1 MIEYIIGSKLLAS
14 LAPKITDGVINL
26 LRDVTDGCKQAIRD
40 DIYAYIGNFVEK
52 YSKIKTFL
60 FCEERRDFYDVY
72 FPLSLEGRN
81 KEMQVPDNPDELFAE
96 HNFITLLGHAG
107 CGKTMILRHLFLSAC
122 NKSSKIPLV
131 IELRK
136 LKGFDGS
143 FKDFVAD
150 KVFSLK
156 LSQNEKIFNSMLK
169 TGKFMFLLDGY
180 DEIAI
185 EQKDALTHSLENFFD
200 CYPQNSYLLTSR
212 PGANAE
218 TLERFE
224 NYHVCKLSET
234 QVFEF
239 IDKQLGNGNEED
251 KELATKIKDLLD
263 QSKNNPFMRYMS
275 SPLLLSMFILTYN
288 EHPELPKHVSSFYY
302 NVFDTLHSKHDAK
315 SKAGGYQHDKK
326 SKLSQDEIRRLLE
339 AFCFISYM
347 QSTYEFSPE
356 YLHDILPKLI
366 ERLKVACTVD
376 DIIYDLSVAISIL
389 VQDGTSY
396 VFPHRSLQ
404 EYFAASY
411 ISHSREETKK
421 KVYTEKF
428 RDTDDTARIT
438 FWRLCEELDQ
448 SCFLQY
454 FLIPSLKKYIGDLV
468 KLNDKSLSRSENILF
483 NYLQLTDT
491 YVVKISD
498 RYAIYRINFIRY
510 NIIRYLRI
518 QNSIVRQ
525 MFSTFKGINEKDLTL
540 FVKRGQFHFNNKDK
554 SREVM
559 EFYERNDIFKAAEK
573 HIETLEEIVKEKEN
587 LLATM
592 KDDSVAIMDLI

>member
-1 MIEYIIGSKLLAS
+1 MVEYMIESKLLAS
-14 LAPKITDGVINL
+14 LAPKITDGIINL
-26 LRDVTDGCKQAIRD
+26 LRDITDECKQSLKD

-60 FCEERRDFYDVY
+60 FSEERRDFYDVY
-72 FPLSLEGRN
+72 FPLSLERRN
-81 KEMQVPDNPDELFAE
+81 KEKQVPDNPDELFAE

-224 NYHVCKLSET
+224 NYHVCKLSDS

-239 IDKQLGNGNEED
+239 IDKQLGNGTEED

-356 YLHDILPKLI
+356 YLHDIFPKLI
-366 ERLKVACTVD
+366 ERLKVDCTVE

-411 ISHSREETKK
+411 IAHSREETKK
-421 KVYTEKF
+421 EIYSVKF
-428 RDTDDTARIT
+428 LNTAGAERIT
-438 FWRLCEELDQ
+438 FLGLCEELDQ

-483 NYLQLTDT
+483 NYLKLTDT
-491 YVVKISD
+491 HIAKTTNNYFIFRGNA
-498 RYAIYRINFIRY
+498 RYS
-510 NIIRYLRI
+510 IIRYLGI
-518 QNSIVRQ
+518 QNSMTRKLFISFNR
-525 MFSTFKGINEKDLTL
+525 INEKDFFL
-540 FVKRGQFHFNNKDK
+540 FAKRGKFYFDNEDK
-554 SREVM
+554 SKGVM
-559 EFYERNDIFKAAEK
+559 EFYERNGVFKAAEK
-573 HIETLEEIVKEKEN
+573 HIEVLEEIVKEKEK

>member
-1 MIEYIIGSKLLAS
+1 MIIDSKLLAS
-14 LAPKITDGVINL
+14 MAPKITDGVINL
-26 LRDVTDGCKQAIRD
+26 LNGIADDIKQALKD
-40 DIYAYIGNFVEK
+40 DINSYVGNFVDK

-60 FCEERRDFYDVY
+60 FSEERRNFYDVY
-72 FPLSLEGRN
+72 FPLSLKGRN
-81 KEMQVPDNPDELFAE
+81 KKMQVPDNPDKLFAE

-107 CGKTMILRHLFLSAC
+107 CGKTMILRHMFLSAC
-122 NKSSKIPLV
+122 NKSCKIPLV

-150 KVFSLK
+150 NVFKFK

-185 EQKDALTHSLENFFD
+185 EQKEVLTHSLEKFFD
-200 CYPQNSYLLTSR
+200 CYPLNSYLLTSR

-224 NYHVCKLSET
+224 NYHVCKLSDT

-239 IDKQLGNGNEED
+239 VDKQLLNGSEED
-251 KELATKIKDLLD
+251 LELASKIKVLLSE
-263 QSKNNPFMRYMS
+263 SKNNPFMKYMS

-288 EHPELPKHVSSFYY
+288 EHPELPKHMSSFYY

-315 SKAGGYQHDKK
+315 TKAGGYQHDKK

-347 QSTYEFSPE
+347 QSTYEFSSE
-356 YLHDILPKLI
+356 YLHAILPKII
-366 ERLKVACTVD
+366 ERLKVDCTVD

-389 VQDGTSY
+389 IQDGTSY

-411 ISHSREETKK
+411 IAHSREEVK
-421 KVYTEKF
+421 EKIYSEKLIKAG
-428 RDTDDTARIT
+428 RAERVT
-438 FWRLCEELDQ
+438 FWRLCEELDS

-454 FLIPSLKKYIGDLV
+454 FLIPSLELYLE
-468 KLNDKSLSRSENILF
+468 KLTKMNDKSLSLSATIFYNFLELTTIHVAKSDNKYFLFRIENFWEGITQYVNVENSIIKKLSAVIRDEKGKIAILF
-483 NYLQLTDT
+483 LKNKMDYFDCKNK
-491 YVVKISD
+491 Y
-498 RYAIYRINFIRY
+498 
-510 NIIRYLRI
+510 
-518 QNSIVRQ
+518 
-525 MFSTFKGINEKDLTL
+525 KDVL
-540 FVKRGQFHFNNKDK
+540 D
-554 SREVM
+554 
-559 EFYERNDIFKAAEK
+559 FYESVGIYKVAEEYK
-573 HIETLEEIVKEKEN
+573 NSLETKIKEIKE
-587 LLATM
+587 LLASM
-592 KDDSVAIMDLI
+592 RDDSDALIDLI